1 MRPVT
6 ACRCALLLP
15 LLVAGVAAQAPPDFS
30 GTWRL
35 DPSRSRISEASGFAG
50 LAKSGAPETL
60 YVTQPRNG
68 TLVVESSTNESHAR
82 LYRPGGTT
90 STPVTV
96 GQNGS
101 ITITSRWDG
110 PSLVGEGT
118 REFTALPVA
127 RVKEVLSASADGR
140 TLTIEIT
147 TTTASVGSVSSL
159 TYVRTQSVGPCQSWP
174 TPCKTSPR

>member
-1 MRPVT
+1 VR
-6 ACRCALLLP
+6 R
-15 LLVAGVAAQAPPDFS
+15 VAACVLVMSLDAALARAQPPADLS

-35 DPSRSRISEASGFAG
+35 DPSRSRVVETSGLAG
-50 LAKSGAPETL
+50 LAKAGAPETL

-96 GQNGS
+96 GQAGS
-101 ITITSRWDG
+101 ISMTSRWEG
-110 PSLVGEGT
+110 RSLVGEGT
-118 REFTALPVA
+118 REFTALPPV

-140 TLTIEIT
+140 TLTLEIT
-147 TTTASVGSVSSL
+147 TTAGGVNSVSSL
-159 TYVRTQSVGPCQSWP
+159 TYVRTNSVGPCQSWP
-174 TPCKTSPR
+174 TPCKTPPR